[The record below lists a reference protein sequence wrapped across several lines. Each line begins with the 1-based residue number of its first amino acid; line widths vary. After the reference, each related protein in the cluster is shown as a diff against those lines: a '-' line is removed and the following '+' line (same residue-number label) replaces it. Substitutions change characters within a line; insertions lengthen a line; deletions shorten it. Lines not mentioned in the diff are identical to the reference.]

1 MTDISNKELISKT
14 QDISKAFNRTTQDT
28 YLADAMEKLSAV
40 WSLKYGGIFYVS
52 GVSMVPE
59 C

>member
-1 MTDISNKELISKT
+1 MTHISNKELISKT
-14 QDISKAFNRTTQDT
+14 QDIFEAFNRTTQDT
-28 YLADAMEKLSAV
+28 YLADAMDKLFAV
-40 WSLKYGGIFYVS
+40 WSLRDGGIFYVY